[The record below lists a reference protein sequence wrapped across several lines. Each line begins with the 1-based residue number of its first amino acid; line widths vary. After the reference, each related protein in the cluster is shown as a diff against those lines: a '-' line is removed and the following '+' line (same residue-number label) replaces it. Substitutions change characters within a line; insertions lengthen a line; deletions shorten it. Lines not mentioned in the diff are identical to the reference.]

1 MSNLNI
7 KNIHGGTLDALGL
20 ALIRGDYPPGS
31 KLPPEQKLCEML
43 GVSRTILREAV
54 KSLVAKGLISTG
66 PKIGTIV
73 QPAERWNW
81 FDRDVVDWQSR
92 IGFPAQLLDD
102 LQELR
107 AVIEPQAVRLAC
119 SRATAQ
125 EIADLEAAY
134 HGMAQAV
141 ADGYDTDYIAHDYA
155 FHFGLL
161 RASHNQMFLQMGRAL
176 QGLLEHI
183 FKITT
188 RTPDRG
194 IERSLPHH
202 WEIIDAIR
210 AGDAERAHA
219 ASVFQLGSSRADVS
233 HALVA
238 TQRVRKPA
246 AKAAGKPGVKAA
258 KPSAKAAAKPG
269 AKAGAKSGAKAA
281 AKSAVASGAGARGS
295 AKPPTRRKAA

>member
-141 ADGYDTDYIAHDYA
+141 ADGDDTVYIAHDYA

-183 FKITT
+183 FKITEDALKAFHDCC
-188 RTPDRG
+188 RIEG
-194 IERSLPHH
+194 IIPALES
-202 WEIIDAIR
+202 
-210 AGDAERAHA
+210 
-219 ASVFQLGSSRADVS
+219 S
-233 HALVA
+233 HAVA
-238 TQRVRKPA
+238 YACKLAPTLSKDKVILINL
-246 AKAAGKPGVKAA
+246 
-258 KPSAKAAAKPG
+258 
-269 AKAGAKSGAKAA
+269 SGRGDKDMHT
-281 AKSAVASGAGARGS
+281 VAQATGS
-295 AKPPTRRKAA
+295 EG

>member
-141 ADGYDTDYIAHDYA
+141 ADGDDTVYIAHDYA

-161 RASHNQMFLQMGRAL
+161 RA
-176 QGLLEHI
+176 
-183 FKITT
+183 
-188 RTPDRG
+188 DRK
-194 IERSLPHH
+194 
-202 WEIIDAIR
+202 
-210 AGDAERAHA
+210 
-219 ASVFQLGSSRADVS
+219 SVV
-233 HALVA
+233 
-238 TQRVRKPA
+238 
-246 AKAAGKPGVKAA
+246 
-258 KPSAKAAAKPG
+258 
-269 AKAGAKSGAKAA
+269 
-281 AKSAVASGAGARGS
+281 
-295 AKPPTRRKAA
+295 